1 MQKEKKIQPVSK
13 VEIGSDVN
21 GTCGTEPSH
30 LMLAL
35 SENRPNRIAEA
46 HAITTGLIQRLL
58 DAPRPVIIVWEG
70 LIQNV
75 IGLDKFHILDFDSL
89 SDMTCPF
96 CLERDLP
103 FPHEELWLCPHCGT
117 DLNGYQYDDAFQAHK
132 QAAMIVN
139 QIRSKWKRARL
150 VHGAPG
156 EEKTN

>member
-1 MQKEKKIQPVSK
+1 MPKEKKIQPVSSYLEK
-13 VEIGSDVN
+13 GEMMIALSSMAGL
-21 GTCGTEPSH
+21 

-35 SENRPNRIAEA
+35 SENKLSRIGEA
-46 HAITTGLIQRLL
+46 HAIITRLIQRLI

-70 LIQNV
+70 LVQNV

-103 FPHEELWLCPHCGT
+103 LPHEELWLCPHCGT
-117 DLNGYQYDDAFQAHK
+117 DLNAYQYDDASQSHK

-139 QIRSKWKRARL
+139 KIRSKWTSTHY